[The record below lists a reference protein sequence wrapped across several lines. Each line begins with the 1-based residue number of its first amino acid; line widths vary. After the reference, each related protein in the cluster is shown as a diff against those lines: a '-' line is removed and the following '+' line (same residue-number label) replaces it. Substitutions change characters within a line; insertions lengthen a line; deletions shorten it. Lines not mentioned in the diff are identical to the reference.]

1 MKRILI
7 ALCLVCLLP
16 ICLLAEGDR
25 EGNVNATY
33 VPAETKKVYSVDIS
47 WSGLDFTYNGPSKG
61 TWDPST
67 HKYKDPKEGY
77 WTEENGTITITN
89 HSNSDIT
96 AKFVYTPVSNATGV
110 SMTFGGL
117 DNDSKITVDSADNG
131 DGQSGTAKEKI
142 VTVKPNGQ
150 LSDSFKNKE
159 KIGTIKITLD
169 HETTNAE

>member
-25 EGNVNATY
+25 EGDVNATY
-33 VPAETKKVYSVDIS
+33 VPTETKKVYSVDIS

-67 HKYKDPKEGY
+67 HVYENPVPGSWAEG
-77 WTEENGTITITN
+77 NGTITITN
-89 HSNSDIT
+89 HSNSVIT
-96 AKFVYTPVSNATGV
+96 AKFDYTPELNAKDV

-117 DNDSKITVDSADNG
+117 DNNSKITVDSADNG

-169 HETTNAE
+169 YETTNAE